1 MVISPD
7 RTALRSDLP
16 PDLAPADMDAALVAA
31 ARQNRA
37 AFAPLYQ
44 RYVDPVYRYCLRRLA
59 SREAA
64 EDATAQVFA
73 KALAALPSYR
83 ENGPSF
89 RSWLFAIAHNVLVDA
104 QRARRPQ
111 LDLDDAFALTD
122 PDPGPEERALAAEGR
137 REVEMLLASV
147 PPDQRRVLELRL
159 AGLTTAEIATAIGC
173 SPGAVRASQYRA
185 VKRLRLVM
193 GLAPHGMGEHDA

>member
-1 MVISPD
+1 VISPES
-7 RTALRSDLP
+7 TTLHSPLPLEARSIDT
-16 PDLAPADMDAALVAA
+16 DGALVAA
-31 ARQNRA
+31 ARRDRA
-37 AFAPLYQ
+37 AFAPLYL
-44 RYVDPVYRYCLRRLA
+44 RYVDPVYRYCLRRLG

-73 KALAALPSYR
+73 KAIGALSGYR

-89 RSWLFAIAHNVLVDA
+89 RSWLFAIAHNVLVDTG
-104 QRARRPQ
+104 RSARP
-111 LDLDDAFALTD
+111 LDALDESLPL
-122 PDPGPEERALAAEGR
+122 PDPGIGPEEAALVAEGQ
-137 REVEMLLASV
+137 REVQLLLASV

-159 AGLTTAEIATAIGC
+159 AGLTTAEIAQALGL

-193 GLAPHGMGEHDA
+193 GVAPHGLEGHDA

>member
-1 MVISPD
+1 VISPD
-7 RTALRSDLP
+7 RTVTHFTQP
-16 PDLAPADMDAALVAA
+16 PDAAPVDIDAALVAA
-31 ARQNRA
+31 SRQDRT

-44 RYVDPVYRYCLRRLA
+44 RYVDPVYRYCLRRLG
-59 SREAA
+59 STEAA

-73 KALAALPSYR
+73 KALAALPGYR

-104 QRARRPQ
+104 ERARRPQ
-111 LDLDDAFALTD
+111 HYLDEEDLITD
-122 PDPGPEERALAAEGR
+122 PEPGPEAAAIAAEGR
-137 REVEMLLASV
+137 RETQMLLASV

-159 AGLTTAEIATAIGC
+159 AGLTTAEIAAALGS

-185 VKRLRLVM
+185 VKRLRLAM
-193 GLAPHGMGEHDA
+193 GLAPHGTGEHDA

>member
-1 MVISPD
+1 MISPD
-7 RTALRSDLP
+7 RTAPRSPLP
-16 PDLAPADMDAALVAA
+16 SGARPIDSDAALVTA
-31 ARQNRA
+31 ARRERA
-37 AFAPLYQ
+37 AFAPLYL
-44 RYVDPVYRYCLRRLA
+44 RYVDPVYRYCLRRLC

-73 KALAALPSYR
+73 KALAALPGYR
-83 ENGPSF
+83 ENNASF

-104 QRARRPQ
+104 GRSARPQ
-111 LDLDDAFALTD
+111 NPLDESLPL
-122 PDPGPEERALAAEGR
+122 PDPGMGPEEEALAAEGQ
-137 REVEMLLASV
+137 REVRLLLASV

-159 AGLTTAEIATAIGC
+159 AGLTTTEIAAALGS

-193 GLAPHGMGEHDA
+193 GLAPHGMGDHDA